1 MYKQTNK
8 FSRNCCG
15 FTLIEAIA
23 ALAIV
28 GFVCGTVVLVINN
41 SLDAMTDYQ
50 SRLRAIDAARENI
63 ELILSNE
70 TLPEFS
76 ESGIS
81 ELYPDIEWTR
91 GVEVATFPASG
102 KFWLRAFSSAN
113 FYNTDGELEEI
124 EFENW
129 LTPLSPQQERLVR
142 EDRQKEQE
150 YLYELQEAELQEQAE
165 EQALEQEQSDSEQL
179 PEQGGDSEM
188 PTLEDALKMLEGG
201 GR

>member
-1 MYKQTNK
+1 MNKQTNN

-28 GFVCGTVVLVINN
+28 GFVCGTVVIVINN
-41 SLDAMTDYQ
+41 CLDAMTDYQ

-63 ELILSNE
+63 ELVLANE

-81 ELYPDIEWTR
+81 ELYPDIQWTR

-102 KFWLRAFSSAN
+102 KFWLRAFSSAG
-113 FYNTDGELEEI
+113 FYNTDGQLEEI

-142 EDRQKEQE
+142 EDRKKEQD
-150 YLYELQEAELQEQAE
+150 YLYELDETR
-165 EQALEQEQSDSEQL
+165 LEQEQAKQKALDQEQA
-179 PEQGGDSEM
+179 GDGQM